1 MCAICFA
8 PAAMRVYR
16 GQVRVSICDDCHFE
30 AVELATSCELP
41 KLFDA
46 PRVMAPPDP
55 VVMEIARELSAMV
68 RA

>member
-1 MCAICFA
+1 MCALCFA
-8 PAAMRVYR
+8 SATMRVYR

-30 AVELATSCELP
+30 AVELATSCQLP
-41 KLFDA
+41 KFYDT
-46 PRVMAPPDP
+46 PHVVAPPDP